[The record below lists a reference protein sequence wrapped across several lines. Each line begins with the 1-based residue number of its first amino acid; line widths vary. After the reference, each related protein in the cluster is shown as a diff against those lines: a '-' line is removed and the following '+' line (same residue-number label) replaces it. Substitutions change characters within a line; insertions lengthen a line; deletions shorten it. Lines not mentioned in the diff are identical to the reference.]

1 MLTFFS
7 NTVTQ
12 VKPYGSFKNVLRT
25 VACTCKAPS
34 VKKKKKKNHM
44 PDMWKLSMTVVCF
57 SFFKRYRELQLVGT
71 FNLSRH

>member
-34 VKKKKKKNHM
+34 VEKKKKKESYARHVEAVY
-44 PDMWKLSMTVVCF
+44 DSSMLLF
-57 SFFKRYRELQLVGT
+57 LQEV
-71 FNLSRH
+71 

>member
-25 VACTCKAPS
+25 VLFNCKAPS
-34 VKKKKKKNHM
+34 VKKKKKKKESYAQHVEAICDN
-44 PDMWKLSMTVVCF
+44 SMLLF
-57 SFFKRYRELQLVGT
+57 LQEV
-71 FNLSRH
+71 